1 MIGALRG
8 LVLDIAGNLVTLDVQ
23 GVGYEARCSQACL
36 AKLTVGAEAALVIF
50 TDVKEDSISLYG
62 FEDRLEKQVFLL
74 LTKVNGVG
82 ARTASEIISRMD
94 KLELLRI
101 IGAGDVHRLQAIK
114 GIGKK
119 IAERIVVELKDRVAE
134 FAAEKGELRAGAPAG
149 YDQPFEDAAQA
160 LVALGFSRKSA
171 DLAVSQARGAL
182 LPAENVDSGRIIKEA
197 LRFI

>member
-1 MIGALRG
+1 MISALTG
-8 LVLDIAGNLVTLDVQ
+8 MVSDISGNRITLDVH
-23 GVGYEARCSQACL
+23 GVGYELCCSRACL
-36 AKLTVGAEAALVIF
+36 AKLALGAAAALIVF

-62 FEDRLEKQVFLL
+62 FEDRLERQVFLL

-101 IGAGDVHRLQAIK
+101 IGAGDVLRLQAVK

-134 FAAEKGELRAGAPAG
+134 FAVEKGELRAGSSSG
-149 YDQPFEDAAQA
+149 MDQPFEDAIQA
-160 LVALGFSRKSA
+160 LVALGFSRK
-171 DLAVSQARGAL
+171 LAEQSVAQARGN
-182 LPAENVDSGRIIKEA
+182 LPSDQADSGRIIKEA

>member
-1 MIGALRG
+1 
-8 LVLDIAGNLVTLDVQ
+8 
-23 GVGYEARCSQACL
+23 L
-36 AKLTVGAEAALVIF
+36 AKLAQGAEAALIVF

-62 FEDRLEKQVFLL
+62 FEDRLERQVFLL

-101 IGAGDVHRLQAIK
+101 IGAGDVSRLQAVK

-119 IAERIVVELKDRVAE
+119 IAERIVMELKDRVAE
-134 FAAEKGELRAGAPAG
+134 FAVEKGELRTGLPSG
-149 YDQPFEDAAQA
+149 LDQPFEDAIQA
-160 LVALGFSRKSA
+160 LVALGFSRK
-171 DLAVSQARGAL
+171 LAEQAVARARAGLSPEQA
-182 LPAENVDSGRIIKEA
+182 DSGRIIKEA